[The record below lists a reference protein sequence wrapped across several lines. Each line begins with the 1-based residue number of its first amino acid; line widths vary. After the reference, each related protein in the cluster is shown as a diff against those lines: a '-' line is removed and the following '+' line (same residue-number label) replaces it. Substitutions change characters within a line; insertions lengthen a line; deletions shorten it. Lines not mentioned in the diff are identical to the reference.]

1 MKLYCY
7 CKANA
12 YILNITNFMGAVM
25 DGKENIERKNQ
36 VVKKKKGSFTK
47 KWWDK
52 YVKRLNKITNGKPQ
66 CCK

>member
-1 MKLYCY
+1 M
-7 CKANA
+7 NA
-12 YILNITNFMGAVM
+12 R
-25 DGKENIERKNQ
+25 ENIKRKNQ

>member
-1 MKLYCY
+1 
-7 CKANA
+7 
-12 YILNITNFMGAVM
+12 MGVVM
-25 DGKENIERKNQ
+25 NSRKNIATKTH
-36 VVKKKKGSFTK
+36 VAKKKKGSFIK

>member
-1 MKLYCY
+1 MALYCY
-7 CKANA
+7 FIVHA
-12 YILNITNFMGAVM
+12 YILLIPQIVEAVM
-25 DGKENIERKNQ
+25 NSKKNIDTKTH
-36 VVKKKKGSFTK
+36 VAKKKKGSFIK